1 MALVTWER
9 YSSLYKT
16 IEKSEFDRLEALAE
30 MEVKQVI
37 GAIHWGEVLGDISTG
52 AINQEDLRYD
62 VLLDCICRV
71 MEYQETTGKI
81 AGTGLASA
89 TNDGYTESYAADVQ
103 TASAAGEELAKNI
116 RMWLS
121 GTGFVRAY

>member
-16 IEKSEFDRLEALAE
+16 IEKTEFDRLEALAE

-37 GAIHWGEVLGDISTG
+37 GAIHWSEILEDISAGVLTP
-52 AINQEDLRYD
+52 EDPRYD

-71 MEYQETTGKI
+71 MEYQETTGKT
-81 AGTGLASA
+81 AGTGLTSV
-89 TNDGYTESYAADVQ
+89 TNDGYTESYAADTQ

-121 GTGFVRAY
+121 GAGFVRAY